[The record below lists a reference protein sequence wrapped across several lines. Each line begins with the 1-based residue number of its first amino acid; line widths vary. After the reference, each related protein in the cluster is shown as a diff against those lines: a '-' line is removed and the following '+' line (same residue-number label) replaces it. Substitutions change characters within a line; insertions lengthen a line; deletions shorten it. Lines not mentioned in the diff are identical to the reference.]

1 MVEEYDSII
10 RNSIWDMVRRPES
23 KSSIS
28 SHWIYKVKKATDDS
42 VEKNKARF
50 VARGFSQVEEDD
62 VATVYISTNAMG

>member
-10 RNSIWDMVRRPES
+10 RNSIWDMVPRPES